1 MSELERARAEKD
13 EFFGNDPDSPL
24 TDEQR
29 RVFRGLSYFT
39 GGVKEY
45 RHVGRVRFPVGSMEV
60 TLQVYRHERWYFV
73 PFIEA
78 IAPAETYGA
87 GCYLEPNDHEFGS
100 LHLDFN
106 QAYNLYC
113 ACVQREILLP
123 RASPEK
129 PRGSANRGRGE
140 EIPRLRRTP
149 MVMKLFVAAFATIS
163 ILSAVAAE
171 KYGTASPDGAK
182 PVLVSVTSNAATL
195 LSKAGFQVPSKEI
208 DSTDFTLETLTGGTT
223 KLSSLK
229 GQIVFLNFWATWC
242 GPCNI
247 ELPAIAALYERLK
260 SKGLV
265 VLGVDLA
272 EQKDTVSTFVKKK
285 GLPFPVLLDADGTV
299 GSQYDASSIPTT
311 YIIDRNGRILGRK
324 IGLDSMAWD
333 SPESVSLFEKLLAM

>member
-106 QAYNLYC
+106 QAYNPYC
-113 ACVQREILLP
+113 AY
-123 RASPEK
+123 S
-129 PRGSANRGRGE
+129 
-140 EIPRLRRTP
+140 
-149 MVMKLFVAAFATIS
+149 
-163 ILSAVAAE
+163 E
-171 KYGTASPDGAK
+171 KYSC
-182 PVLVSVTSNAATL
+182 PVPPRENHVEVRIE
-195 LSKAGFQVPSKEI
+195 AGE
-208 DSTDFTLETLTGGTT
+208 
-223 KLSSLK
+223 
-229 GQIVFLNFWATWC
+229 
-242 GPCNI
+242 
-247 ELPAIAALYERLK
+247 
-260 SKGLV
+260 
-265 VLGVDLA
+265 
-272 EQKDTVSTFVKKK
+272 KK
-285 GLPFPVLLDADGTV
+285 FHD
-299 GSQYDASSIPTT
+299 
-311 YIIDRNGRILGRK
+311 
-324 IGLDSMAWD
+324 
-333 SPESVSLFEKLLAM
+333 